1 MKSKSFEPRITPKMA
16 MLLQCVSKDEAVE
29 VFDVL
34 TYYPNILCD
43 YEPFSREG
51 NQLIISIFLE
61 LNRQFYEWKH
71 N

>member
-1 MKSKSFEPRITPKMA
+1 